1 MHLLPFA
8 TFPHEPATQGC
19 PWQSAS
25 VVHVVAHAVPSA
37 LHLNGLHATARAA
50 LQAPTPSH
58 VEPVTD
64 IWVAALQ
71 APPAQDSPLP

>member
-1 MHLLPFA
+1 LLPFA

-25 VVHVVAHAVPSA
+25 SAHVVAHAVPSV
-37 LHLNGLHATARAA
+37 LHLKGLHGTAGAA

-58 VEPVTD
+58 VDPVID
-64 IWVAALQ
+64 IWVVALQ
-71 APPAQDSPLP
+71 APSAQDWPLEYI